1 MASKKLHSVYI
12 AIGSNIGNKKNNL
25 LTAIQ
30 QINLTIGTVT
40 EISSF
45 LENKAQGFE
54 TQNIFLNACIICITN
69 YSPIET
75 LDKLKKIEVNMGRKN
90 SQGFYEDR
98 IIDLDIIFYDQLVYE
113 SDVLT
118 IPHKKYK
125 DRDFVL
131 IPLSELSPNEKFQKI
146 NI

>member
-1 MASKKLHSVYI
+1 MTSKKLHSVYI
-12 AIGSNIGNKKNNL
+12 AIGTNIGNKESNI

-30 QINLTIGTVT
+30 LIKESIGIVT

-45 LENKAQGFE
+45 LENKAQGFQ
-54 TQNIFLNACIICITN
+54 TQNSFLNACIICTTKL
-69 YSPIET
+69 SPFET
-75 LDKLKKIEVNMGRKN
+75 LDKLKKIEKNMGRKN
-90 SQGFYEDR
+90 SKGFYEDR

-113 SDVLT
+113 SDILT

-131 IPLSELSPNEKFQKI
+131 IPLSELSQNEIFQKI
-146 NI
+146 NV

>member
-1 MASKKLHSVYI
+1 MASKKSHSVYI

-25 LTAIQ
+25 LIAIQ
-30 QINLTIGTVT
+30 QIKESIGSVT

-54 TQNIFLNACIICITN
+54 TQNTFLNACIICITKL
-69 YSPIET
+69 SPIET
-75 LDKLKKIEVNMGRKN
+75 LNILKKIEINMGRKN